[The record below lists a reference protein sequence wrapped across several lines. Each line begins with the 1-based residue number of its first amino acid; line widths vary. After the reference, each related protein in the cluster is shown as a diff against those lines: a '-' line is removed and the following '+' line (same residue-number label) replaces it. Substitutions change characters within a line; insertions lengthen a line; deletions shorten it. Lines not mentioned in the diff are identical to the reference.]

1 MSDSPAQVDLVRK
14 RSRSSSPGVSADSPA
29 AAKKANTDPA
39 GPSNLTLDDD
49 TEIPSAAELEEGEQK
64 PSTSDEAAVTD
75 PKPATGDNSS
85 SSIPAKPEEP
95 TPMNVDSDLPAN
107 PEKANT
113 ASEADA
119 AAAAAA
125 ATIQMRALIVTQDA
139 SIIIGKG
146 GKNVNEIR
154 DKSGSKITITESV
167 PGNPERVMVIAGQ
180 LDAVSKV
187 SWLRRERFAFVLGG
201 GRVWLTLLLL
211 LYRLLVSS
219 SVASTTS
226 PSMCLPSPARAPLP
240 FGEST
245 TSRPRFRA
253 STLTALLSPLPQ
265 LHHPQLAHGIRHRQG
280 RFQDQGDPGGFGR

>member
-1 MSDSPAQVDLVRK
+1 MSDSPAQVDLIRK

-64 PSTSDEAAVTD
+64 PTVTNAAAAATD
-75 PKPATGDNSS
+75 SKASTGDNSA

-187 SWLRRERFAFVLGG
+187 R
-201 GRVWLTLLLL
+201 
-211 LYRLLVSS
+211 
-219 SVASTTS
+219 
-226 PSMCLPSPARAPLP
+226 
-240 FGEST
+240 
-245 TSRPRFRA
+245 
-253 STLTALLSPLPQ
+253 
-265 LHHPQLAHGIRHRQG
+265 
-280 RFQDQGDPGGFGR
+280 

>member
-1 MSDSPAQVDLVRK
+1 MPRSPAAEYKAEDTNELALSLSLSVSFPLYATQLTPLLPYTIPNMSDATAPVDLIRK

-49 TEIPSAAELEEGEQK
+49 TEIPSAAEQDEEVKPAPAAADDAPTDDSK
-64 PSTSDEAAVTD
+64 PSV
-75 PKPATGDNSS
+75 PS

-107 PEKANT
+107 PEKANP

-119 AAAAAA
+119 AAAI
-125 ATIQMRALIVTQDA
+125 IQMRALIVTQDA
-139 SIIIGKG
+139 SIIIGKQ

-154 DKSGSKITITESV
+154 EKSGSKITITESV

-187 SWLRRERFAFVLGG
+187 S
-201 GRVWLTLLLL
+201 
-211 LYRLLVSS
+211 
-219 SVASTTS
+219 
-226 PSMCLPSPARAPLP
+226 RA
-240 FGEST
+240 
-245 TSRPRFRA
+245 
-253 STLTALLSPLPQ
+253 ALLS
-265 LHHPQLAHGIRHRQG
+265 
-280 RFQDQGDPGGFGR
+280 FEMGG